1 MEEQEVFSLFFLLIS
16 QKSLGPVDIP
26 SKSHKTH
33 CCRDPG
39 FNVGFASWC
48 FELHHATL
56 FEPFV
61 YVTETAMSPFPVT
74 QWVVVVLL
82 RTLLLAPCLC

>member
-39 FNVGFASWC
+39 FNVGFAS
-48 FELHHATL
+48 
-56 FEPFV
+56 
-61 YVTETAMSPFPVT
+61 
-74 QWVVVVLL
+74 
-82 RTLLLAPCLC
+82 